1 MFDQYV
7 LTLTFFDYYNS
18 SVYKV
23 NTLQIVFNNIFVCNL
38 LIVTKKTDILFVG

>member
-23 NTLQIVFNNIFVCNL
+23 NTLQIVFSNIFVCNL